1 MTIKGYTDYQRREYC
16 KEVKCPVQ
24 LLLDLEQAGSKKYEG
39 LRKICQTN
47 CLHTC
52 HEFHA
57 WLNINSY
64 EIVRPE

>member
-1 MTIKGYTDYQRREYC
+1 MTIKGYTNYQRREYC
-16 KEVKCPVQ
+16 KEVKCPIQ
-24 LLLDLEQAGSKKYEG
+24 LLLNQEPQGSEKYEA
-39 LRKICQTN
+39 LRNICQTN

-57 WLNINSY
+57 WLNKNSY